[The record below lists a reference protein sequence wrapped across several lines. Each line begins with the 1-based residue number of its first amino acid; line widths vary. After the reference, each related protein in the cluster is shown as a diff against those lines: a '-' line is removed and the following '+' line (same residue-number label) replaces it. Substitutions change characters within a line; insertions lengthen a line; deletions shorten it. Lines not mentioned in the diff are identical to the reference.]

1 MERSAQ
7 GLRRT
12 LCCALPHW
20 HTALGALLQMPP
32 SSVGII
38 GGGILGLAHAW
49 VAATRLG
56 AKRVVLFERSSNGA
70 RGASTLNFGWIC
82 PSIIALRGGG
92 RAGDDVALAKRT
104 RHVWLELIE
113 GLGLWHTRGSVHVAH
128 HADEMRLLEAL
139 HANYAQEPRPWPELN
154 LLNSEEVLEICPP
167 VGREG
172 LLGGMYCPHDI
183 SINPA
188 DAVAALTSH
197 LVDDLGVTVRQG
209 VSIAEVR
216 HVRGVQKDKHS
227 VIKETVAAAATTCHG
242 SDDDDGSDGGG
253 GSCAIEMVTSS
264 GEVYGVDECIVC
276 PGTDHETLFPSELSS
291 AGVGKCRLQMMR
303 TEHSLPA
310 FASSMSST
318 SSASST
324 SFTSSASSSSSPPI
338 PAALRGLQRPEGG
351 PPSVRTPPF
360 PVYAASTLQKTQCG
374 DTEVE
379 AAAAVVRRRLETDH
393 PVASFYGVSPKL
405 SVVRGPRGTGVGK
418 GSEGRS
424 EGMGDSLVIGD
435 SHEYFTSCYERERN
449 TFADGTTSCSSS
461 SSSCRTKT
469 KIDNTTLG
477 RSTER
482 TRRSSPSEQEQA
494 INDLIMSHTLGPI
507 GRLLEPLNT
516 ERTVAPITTESSE
529 SHSLSPPSQLAT
541 GGVARWHAWHAEYS
555 RHPDRNYVRLRGVGA
570 GAGVG
575 VDTAVVDAEMGESE
589 GAESERATR
598 LEDTLKG
605 GGGITVVTGTGVG
618 MTLSFGIAEETFFG
632 KRPS

>member
-7 GLRRT
+7 GSANALLRPDRSLAPHCT
-12 LCCALPHW
+12 L
-20 HTALGALLQMPP
+20 LGALLQMPP

-139 HANYAQEPRPWPELN
+139 HAHHAQEPRPWPELN

-209 VSIAEVR
+209 VSIVEVR

-318 SSASST
+318 SSASSA

-338 PAALRGLQRPEGG
+338 PAALL
-351 PPSVRTPPF
+351 PPF
-360 PVYAASTLQKTQCG
+360 PLYAASTLHKTQCG
-374 DTEVE
+374 DAEVE

-477 RSTER
+477 LSAQR

-529 SHSLSPPSQLAT
+529 SHSLSPPSQLTT

-555 RHPDRNYVRLRGVGA
+555 RHPDCNYVRLREVGA
-570 GAGVG
+570 GAGTG
-575 VDTAVVDAEMGESE
+575 VDTAVMRAEMGESE